1 MDELSIS
8 YIYSPVYSPDYN
20 PIEYVFG
27 MAKSIVKMKRLKA
40 IVDEEEI
47 DLYSEI
53 EKSFYQ
59 IDRLKIAHC
68 V

>member
-1 MDELSIS
+1 
-8 YIYSPVYSPDYN
+8 
-20 PIEYVFG
+20 
-27 MAKSIVKMKRLKA
+27 MARLKA

-47 DLYSEI
+47 DLYKVI
-53 EKSFYQ
+53 EKSFYD

>member
-53 EKSFYQ
+53 EKSFY
-59 IDRLKIAHC
+59 
-68 V
+68 